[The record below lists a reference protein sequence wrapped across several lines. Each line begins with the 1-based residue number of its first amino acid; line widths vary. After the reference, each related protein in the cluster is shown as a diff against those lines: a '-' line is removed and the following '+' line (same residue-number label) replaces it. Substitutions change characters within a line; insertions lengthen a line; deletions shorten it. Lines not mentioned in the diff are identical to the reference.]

1 MSSRY
6 LNSSDMMKTKIIA
19 TYGPGIDNDKTLTRL
34 IKGVDI
40 FRLNLS
46 HGSQEQWHSY
56 IERIRDVS
64 EKAHEE
70 VAILADLPGPKIRIG
85 KLEGEIEVKPG
96 ETLSFAYGGCGGSI
110 PLEYDLYPEL
120 KVGAHVSLGD
130 GYMRLV
136 VTGLRKGKIYCKALN
151 AGIIKSRKGVNV
163 SGGLVGV
170 EPPTEEDIKLISFAR
185 KEGFDFVAASFVRH
199 SKNIERIR
207 GLLGGEG
214 IVAKIE
220 RKIAV
225 DNIRSIAEASDAI
238 MVARGDLAFDIAV
251 EKVPIAQ
258 RKIIRAAREAGK
270 PVIVATQMLASM
282 TENPMPTRAEVND
295 IANAV
300 FEGADCLMLS
310 EETAVGK
317 YPQGCVSVMRR
328 TAEQA
333 ESNFTASGEGRGIK
347 SIEEGIAFAASS
359 LSQNYMTECIFAPT
373 QTGYTPARLA
383 ALRPKARVIALSG
396 RPEVRR
402 RMCMYYGIESH
413 AIGKYSSVDRML
425 ELVEGIAKDMGV
437 RRYLVISGSPNVKG
451 STDTLKYIGH

>member
-1 MSSRY
+1 
-6 LNSSDMMKTKIIA
+6 MKTKIIA
-19 TYGPGIDNDKTLTRL
+19 TYGPGIDNDKTLAR
-34 IKGVDI
+34 IIRGVDI

-46 HGSQEQWHSY
+46 HGSPDQWHSY
-56 IERIRDVS
+56 IERIRRVS
-64 EKAHEE
+64 GKMHEE
-70 VAILADLPGPKIRIG
+70 VALLADLPGPKIRIG
-85 KLEGEIEVKPG
+85 TLDAEIEVKPG
-96 ETLSFAYGGCGGSI
+96 ETVSFAYGKSEGSI
-110 PLEYDLYPEL
+110 PLEYNLYPEL
-120 KVGAHVSLGD
+120 KVGLRISLGD

-136 VTGLRKGKIYCKALN
+136 VTGLRKGRIYCRALN

-170 EPPTEEDIKLISFAR
+170 EPPTEEDIRLISFAR
-185 KEGFDFVAASFVRH
+185 REGFDFVAASFVRH
-199 SKNIERIR
+199 SKNIEKIR
-207 GLLGGEG
+207 RLLGGEG

-220 RKIAV
+220 RKVAV
-225 DNIRSIAEASDAI
+225 DKIRSIADASDAI

-258 RKIIRAAREAGK
+258 RKIISAAREAGK

-317 YPQGCVSVMRR
+317 YPHGCISVMRR

-333 ESNFTASGEGRGIK
+333 ERSAAASGEKRDIK

-383 ALRPKARVIALSG
+383 ALRPKARVIALSDK
-396 RPEVRR
+396 PEVRR
-402 RMCMYYGIESH
+402 KMRMYYGIESR
-413 AIGKYSSVDRML
+413 AIGRYSSVDRML
-425 ELVEGIAKDMGV
+425 DLVKGIADDMGL

-451 STDTLKYIGH
+451 STDTLKYIYN